1 MNFRTRALVIGG
13 LIGALIGVLAG
24 WLYFNSNVLVNEEGA
39 EQLTPPTPAS
49 SLKLGLGM
57 LSVLRQIVEK

>member
-1 MNFRTRALVIGG
+1 VNFRTRALLIGG
-13 LIGALIGVLAG
+13 LVGALIGVLAG
-24 WLYFNSNVLVNEEGA
+24 WLYFSSNVLVNEEGS
-39 EQLTPPTPAS
+39 EQLTAPTPAA